1 MDNDRQQPV
10 TNTRDR
16 PVLIKACLNGSRQP
30 GSHPALPLTPS
41 QLAEAARRAV
51 DAGAGAVHI
60 HQRAPDGSQTLDADH
75 IAEAMNAIRAA
86 CPGLPVG
93 VTTGAWIERD
103 PAKRLELI
111 RSWTVLPDFASVNWV
126 EEGVEELAALCLEMG
141 VGPEAGIWTVENAE
155 AYVRSPD
162 ASRYY
167 RILVETRDRDGIS
180 AIEQASQIHA
190 VLDAAGITVP
200 RLQHSMGPET
210 WGVLA
215 AAFDAGYD
223 VRIGLEDVLTLP
235 DGAEALDN
243 ADLVAAAVRMARIYG
258 LEPATY

>member
-1 MDNDRQQPV
+1 MPE
-10 TNTRDR
+10 R

-30 GSHPALPLTPS
+30 GSHPALPLTPA

-60 HQRAPDGSQTLDADH
+60 HQRAPDGTQTLDAGH
-75 IAEAMNAIRAA
+75 IAGAMNAICAA

-93 VTTGAWIERD
+93 VTTGAWIEGD
-103 PAKRLELI
+103 PQKRLELV
-111 RSWTVLPDFASVNWV
+111 RGWTVLPDFASVNWV

-141 VGPEAGIWTVENAE
+141 IGPEAGIWTVENAK
-155 AYVRSPD
+155 AYVRSAD

-167 RILVETRDRDGIS
+167 RILVETRERDGVS
-180 AIEQASQIHA
+180 AIDQANQIHA

-200 RLQHSMGPET
+200 RLQHGMGSET

-235 DGAEALDN
+235 DGAEAIDN
-243 ADLVAAAVRMARIYG
+243 ADLVAAAVQIARSHG
-258 LEPATY
+258 REPAGY

>member
-1 MDNDRQQPV
+1 MP
-10 TNTRDR
+10 DR

-30 GSHPALPLTPS
+30 GAHPALPLTPS

-60 HQRAPDGSQTLDADH
+60 HQRAPDGTQTLDADH

-103 PAKRLELI
+103 PSRRLELV
-111 RSWTVLPDFASVNWV
+111 RAWTVLPDFASVNWV

-167 RILVETRDRDGIS
+167 RILVETRERDGIS
-180 AIEQASQIHA
+180 AIEQANQIHS
-190 VLDAAGITVP
+190 VLDAAGIMVP
-200 RLQHSMGPET
+200 RLQHGMGPET

-215 AAFDAGYD
+215 AAFDAGHH

-235 DGAEALDN
+235 DGAEAIDN
-243 ADLVAAAVRMARIYG
+243 ADLVTAAVQLARDHG
-258 LEPATY
+258 REPAGY

>member
-1 MDNDRQQPV
+1 MP
-10 TNTRDR
+10 DR

-30 GSHPALPLTPS
+30 GAHPALPLTPS

-60 HQRAPDGSQTLDADH
+60 HQRAPDGTQTLDADH

-103 PAKRLELI
+103 PSRRLELV
-111 RSWTVLPDFASVNWV
+111 RAWTVLPDFASVNWV

-167 RILVETRDRDGIS
+167 RILVETRERDGIS
-180 AIEQASQIHA
+180 AIEQANQIHA
-190 VLDAAGITVP
+190 VLDAAGIMVP
-200 RLQHSMGPET
+200 RLQHGMGAET

-215 AAFDAGYD
+215 AAFNAGHD

-235 DGAEALDN
+235 DGAEAIDN
-243 ADLVAAAVRMARIYG
+243 ADLVTAAVQLARNHG
-258 LEPATY
+258 REPAGY